1 LALAI
6 TTFFMARIIREQV
19 RLAREEFTA
28 THRPWVSIKSMTA
41 VSPLVIDEGGAH
53 VTIQFILENVGGS
66 PAVNVTVA
74 SEMGPNVGADFG
86 VKEQRDLCQRE
97 RDGSPE
103 IGPFGHTLFPDQTF
117 TIDVPV
123 YIPPETMDA
132 LRPEKGS
139 RLKLFGPF
147 IVGCVS
153 YKFTFVE
160 GYHQTGFILALR
172 RRDPNS
178 PAGRIFPVEDGEI
191 PMADL
196 ILTPSY
202 VGSFAD

>member
-1 LALAI
+1 
-6 TTFFMARIIREQV
+6 
-19 RLAREEFTA
+19 
-28 THRPWVSIKSMTA
+28 
-41 VSPLVIDEGGAH
+41 
-53 VTIQFILENVGGS
+53 
-66 PAVNVTVA
+66 
-74 SEMGPNVGADFG
+74 MGPNVGADFG

-132 LRPEKGS
+132 PRPEKGS
-139 RLKLFGPF
+139 RLKLFGPI

-202 VGSFAD
+202 VGSFADQRSNAKVRVPPATRGLRTNVSSAALRSATSVAASCATTSQNILT